1 MSHRAAMRFA
11 TAAALA
17 LSVCPSFADS
27 IPTAGDTD
35 DRIRIATYRDD
46 EVYRIAG
53 RIGYQIDLEFA
64 PGEKFVG
71 LAAGDIQ
78 ALSFEAQDNHLFL
91 KPRAARVATNVT
103 VLTDRH
109 HYQFDYRVPAQR
121 LDGEGNPVPAARPI
135 YALRFIYPQDEAKEA
150 AQAARQQAA
159 DTAKRQISADL
170 NALSVPTN
178 RDYWYCGPR
187 AIKPTAVVDDGVH
200 TRFTFGARTE
210 LPAIFTRAADGSE
223 SLVNYTVTEAGLT
236 VHRVSPQFIL
246 RRGHLVGCVINKSFD
261 GAGERLPSG
270 TMSTAVE
277 RRVPAEPDIP

>member
-1 MSHRAAMRFA
+1 MNCRAAVQCA
-11 TAAALA
+11 TTAILA
-17 LSVCPSFADS
+17 LSVSASFADS
-27 IPTAGDTD
+27 IPMPGATD
-35 DRIRIATYRDD
+35 DRIRVATYRDD
-46 EVYRIAG
+46 EVYRITG

-109 HYQFDYRVPAQR
+109 HYQFDYKVSARQ
-121 LDGEGNPVPAARPI
+121 LDAEGNPIPAARPL

-150 AQAARQQAA
+150 AEAAQQQVA
-159 DTAKRQISADL
+159 DTAKRQMSADL
-170 NALSVPTN
+170 NALTEPTN
-178 RDYWYCGPR
+178 RDYWYCGPK

-270 TMSTAVE
+270 TLSPAVE
-277 RRVPAEPDIP
+277 RRVPAEPDMP